1 MKQTDN
7 EGEAQFTL
15 LLLLPVPAPT
25 LKQRKTVMN
34 TETFENGFK
43 SEDLKSESSSRIT
56 MESHSFSARELSK
69 LKKNKCVLR
78 IFSYVLSF
86 AVILKTEK

>member
-69 LKKNKCVLR
+69 LKKK
-78 IFSYVLSF
+78 
-86 AVILKTEK
+86 